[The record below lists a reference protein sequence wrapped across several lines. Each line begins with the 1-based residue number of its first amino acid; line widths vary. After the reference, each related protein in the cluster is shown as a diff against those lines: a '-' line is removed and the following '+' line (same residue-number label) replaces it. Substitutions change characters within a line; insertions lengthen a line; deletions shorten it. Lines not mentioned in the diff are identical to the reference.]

1 MQGRVDARF
10 RRLLARALAQ
20 PRLDRLERERVIA
33 EELARV
39 LDERERGGRRLAVVL
54 GRRRLAEAA
63 DAVMADLDEH
73 HLGLVRCSA

>member
-1 MQGRVDARF
+1 MRRF

-39 LDERERGGRRLAVVL
+39 LDERERGGRRLTVVL